1 MAYLDELFG
10 VKGKIALVTGGG
22 SGIGT
27 MIATALV
34 QAGAHVMLVSRKGE
48 RCEAVAAALNA
59 LGAKGSAEGFSG
71 DVGSEESILAL
82 AEAVK
87 ARTNRLDILFNNAG
101 VSWGAPLDAFPHD
114 QWARVMGVNVA
125 GLFTLTRELLP
136 LLDAA
141 ASEENPARVINIG
154 SVMGTVPVAEGA
166 YAYTAS
172 KAAVHHLTKTLANEF
187 AERRITVNAFAPGP
201 FPSKMTAFAT
211 GSAEGAAKVGVN
223 VPLGRIGNEADIA
236 AATLFLCGK
245 GGGYLTGAILPIDGG
260 MSVENHIHLF
270 SNLE

>member
-1 MAYLDELFG
+1 MGYLGDLFG
-10 VKGKIALVTGGG
+10 LDGKTALVTGGG

-48 RCEAVAAALNA
+48 RCVAVAEMLNA
-59 LGAKGSAEGFSG
+59 LETPGSAEGFAG

-82 AEAVK
+82 VEAVK
-87 ARTNRLDILFNNAG
+87 ARTGKLDILFNNAG
-101 VSWGAPLDAFPHD
+101 ISWGAPLAEFPHA
-114 QWARVMGVNVA
+114 QWERVMAVNVA
-125 GLFTLTRELLP
+125 GMFTLTRELLP
-136 LLDAA
+136 LLGAA
-141 ASEENPARVINIG
+141 ARDADPARVVNIG

-187 AERRITVNAFAPGP
+187 APRRITVNAFAPGP
-201 FPSKMTAFAT
+201 FASKMTAFAT
-211 GSAEGAAKVGVN
+211 ASEEGAAKVGTN
-223 VPLGRIGNEADIA
+223 VPLGRIGQEADIA
-236 AATLFLCGK
+236 AATLYLCGK
-245 GGGYLTGAILPIDGG
+245 GGAYISGAILPIDGG

-270 SNLE
+270 SNL